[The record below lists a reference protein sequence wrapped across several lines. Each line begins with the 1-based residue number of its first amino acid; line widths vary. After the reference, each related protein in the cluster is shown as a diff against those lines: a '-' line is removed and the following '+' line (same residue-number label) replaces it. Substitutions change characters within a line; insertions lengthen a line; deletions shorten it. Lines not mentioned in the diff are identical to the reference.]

1 MLDVSIAHDDARLRA
16 AIRKLEALPAK
27 AGRGMK
33 TALQRIGLRVKGTA
47 QAYCPESPTKGQY
60 VRTLK
65 TRKTKRND
73 FNPGALR
80 NSITSKLEDESVLI
94 YVPSNSPG
102 GKYAEKIHAERGKTW
117 QHLGPGSKA
126 KNVSGNVGDK
136 FIENAGKDEQKN
148 FEREIQGVIAD
159 LIRGFNHGN

>member
-1 MLDVSIAHDDARLRA
+1 MLDVSIDHGAGDIRN
-16 AIRKLEALPAK
+16 AIRKLDRLSTK
-27 AGRGMK
+27 AGSGMK

-102 GKYAEKIHAERGKTW
+102 GKYAEKIHDERGKTW
-117 QHLGPGSKA
+117 KHLGPGSIA

-136 FIENAGKDEQKN
+136 FIENAGRDEQRN
-148 FEREIQGVIAD
+148 FEREINGVIAD
-159 LIRGFNHGN
+159 LIRGFNRGN